1 MDLYKK
7 IQKCGVSTCLTCP
20 YLEETN
26 FFQSSTNGKKYFP
39 AINGEHVLN
48 CKSENI
54 IYLMKCKLCG
64 FQYIGETKCRLHIR
78 FNGHRSR
85 INSNKSGQLVHKH
98 FQENCHGLANC
109 IIIPIEKIVLSE
121 SDENIFSSQVEK
133 ARAKDKIRFEREK
146 FWISTL
152 QTAYPFG
159 LNCRV
164 KGIGDFNPSQGF
176 FQHFGG
182 RRRRKRK
189 HKKRKPKRLR
199 VKSDFSLDFVLD
211 KHRELA
217 NKPGYIHF
225 FKTFLYSVP
234 RVDLQI
240 LLQSVENSPVVIDVR
255 LKDMI
260 KMIANLRLFKPV
272 EIAKRNDKD
281 FYHLNFRDKGLDFI
295 NISAIL
301 RNKDVINK
309 IPIYFNDKEP
319 PVIGYRFNK
328 SIAGK
333 LFNYRETLSEEGID
347 HFENNRLI
355 CSCNNSPFKD
365 PNHGHVIT
373 GNLDIIK
380 NETLKNLI
388 KKGPKYRLPQRI
400 NWKEDRNIITTFLD
414 AYIDKWITKERKM
427 SEDNNVNESCLD
439 SWKNKVVELIDRKI
453 ESGKHK
459 LRSWNLRIEGDV
471 KRELDRLKE
480 SYVITVTDKA
490 QNNILFTCKSHYV
503 SKIKDELSRPG
514 QLTYK
519 PENKDVDTIHNIII
533 NFSKS
538 KNIKVPNE
546 MKDIPLIYWIP
557 KMHKNPIGSRFIAGS
572 KSCSIK
578 LLSKYFSKA
587 LKVILNHMKNY
598 SFTVSQRAD
607 LNYFWIIENS
617 LEFMD
622 KIKSK
627 DMQHMETYDFSTLY
641 TALPHPEIIRNFAKI
656 FQKVY
661 SRENKQFINVN
672 MQRAYFST
680 TAGKNCCSF
689 RVTDMQ
695 EILEFILDNIY
706 VKFGRK
712 IYKQVIG
719 IPIGLDSG
727 QDIANLLL
735 YSYEA
740 DYVEKTSKQNIVL
753 ARKFNLCSRYID
765 DLFVGNF
772 PDFREHIYKI
782 YPREL
787 EIKPESV
794 NSKEVSYLDLRI
806 KSENGLLDF
815 SIYDKRDDF
824 NFKIVNFPFMDSCI
838 PKKSALGVFYS
849 QMIRFA
855 RINSSYQNFKVKCK
869 NLTERLLSQGYKL
882 ADLKRL
888 SLRFFKDRNNI
899 VLKYDINDTNIFIK
913 DILP

>member
-1 MDLYKK
+1 
-7 IQKCGVSTCLTCP
+7 
-20 YLEETN
+20 
-26 FFQSSTNGKKYFP
+26 
-39 AINGEHVLN
+39 
-48 CKSENI
+48 
-54 IYLMKCKLCG
+54 MKCKLCG

-333 LFNYRETLSEEGID
+333 LFNYRETLSEDGID
-347 HFENNRLI
+347 HFENIILI

-373 GNLDIIK
+373 GNLDIVK
-380 NETLKNLI
+380 NETSKNFI

-427 SEDNNVNESCLD
+427 SEDNNVNGSCLD
-439 SWKNKVVELIDRKI
+439 SWKNKVVELVDRKI
-453 ESGKHK
+453 ETGKHK

-514 QLTYK
+514 QLTYE

>member
-1 MDLYKK
+1 MDSYKK
-7 IQKCGVSTCLTCP
+7 IQKCGAPICRTCP

-39 AINGEHVLN
+39 GTNSENLLN

-54 IYLMKCKLCG
+54 IYLMRCKLCG
-64 FQYIGETKCRLHIR
+64 FQYIGETKNRLHIR
-78 FNGHRSR
+78 FNSHRNR
-85 INSNKSGQLVHKH
+85 IKSNKSGQLVHKH

-301 RNKDVINK
+301 RNKDVVNK

-373 GNLDIIK
+373 GNLDIVK
-380 NETLKNLI
+380 NETLRNLI

-427 SEDNNVNESCLD
+427 SEDNNVNGSCLD
-439 SWKNKVVELIDRKI
+439 LWKNKVVELIDRKI

-514 QLTYK
+514 QLTYE

-587 LKVILNHMKNY
+587 LKVILNHIKNY
-598 SFTVSQRAD
+598 SLTVSQRAD